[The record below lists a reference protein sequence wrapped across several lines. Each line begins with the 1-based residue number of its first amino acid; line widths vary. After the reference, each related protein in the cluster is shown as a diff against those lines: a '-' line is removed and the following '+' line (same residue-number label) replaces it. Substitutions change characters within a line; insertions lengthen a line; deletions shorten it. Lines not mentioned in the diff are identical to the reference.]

1 MIGLELLA
9 LILLGSEAAAAPVPA
24 AERWRQRVVP
34 DLEAVAQRI
43 QQLETERAQMPI
55 RAGAPD
61 YSAPGYRSGSAAVP
75 TAVKWVQVD
84 LGREM
89 PLDDIVLMPAVL
101 PTASGAP
108 SVVGFPLRFAVDVSN
123 DMLLADYVRVFD
135 RTREDFPNP
144 GPMPVMIRKVGQTAR
159 YVRVTA
165 EYLAGEP
172 DNHYFALGELV
183 VCSGNRNVAD
193 GAGVQAFDMLDSPRW
208 KLNGVADGVSVAGR
222 PSEER
227 FTPTNGYHGR
237 TTADNETQWVQLDLG
252 SLLPIDEVT
261 LIPARPVDYP
271 DTIGF
276 GFPTRFRVE
285 ISEDELFSRPV
296 VIADY
301 SAQPFPNPGD
311 RRVRFFGGG
320 VAGRFVRV
328 TATELWRRGRPSNDH
343 LFALAEME
351 VLSGGLNAAL
361 SATVEESS
369 PLESPLPLWGP
380 AYLVDGVSPPDGVG
394 NYADWLAAL
403 ARLQVIDSELP
414 GLRSKAAQL
423 RATADQRLAIIAS
436 GFALAGAIVGGGGLA
451 LGRRRQRQQ
460 AQKLRAGIARDLHD
474 EIGSNLSSIGLL
486 SELALDSHADPAAM
500 QEELREIRRVAM
512 ETADS
517 MHDIVWLIS
526 PGRKTV
532 GELSARL
539 RETAELMLAGM
550 QWTMEVE
557 GLDAGTSLSLEAQR
571 DVFLVFKEALHNIRR
586 HAGATAVTIRLA
598 RRGRSLA
605 VEVEDNGKGFEAG
618 STSRG
623 YGIANMKQRAASCRG
638 EFRLRSGTGKG
649 TAISLLVPC
658 R

>member
-1 MIGLELLA
+1 MIARELFA
-9 LILLGSEAAAAPVPA
+9 LLLLGSHEAAAPLPDV
-24 AERWRQRVVP
+24 ERWRQRVVP
-34 DLEAVAQRI
+34 ELRAVVQRSAHLEA
-43 QQLETERAQMPI
+43 ERASIPV
-55 RAGAPD
+55 RATAPD
-61 YSAPGYRSGSAAVP
+61 YSAPGYRSGSAALP
-75 TAVKWVQVD
+75 DTEKWVQVD
-84 LGREM
+84 LGKEM
-89 PLDDIVLMPAVL
+89 PVDDIVLMPAVL

-108 SVVGFPLRFAVDVSN
+108 EVVGFPVRFSVEVSN
-123 DMLLADYVRVFD
+123 DILFGQRVRVFD
-135 RTREDFPNP
+135 QTAADFPHP
-144 GPMPVMIRKVGQTAR
+144 GPTPVMIRRVGKTAR

-165 EYLAGEP
+165 QRLAGEP
-172 DNHYFALGELV
+172 DNYFFALGELV

-193 GAGVQAFDMLDSPRW
+193 GAGMQALDMLDSPRW
-208 KLNGVADGVSVAGR
+208 KLHGVADGVSVAGR
-222 PSEER
+222 PAEER

-237 TTADNETQWVQLDLG
+237 TVESNETQWVQVDLG
-252 SLLPIDEVT
+252 SLLPINEVT
-261 LIPARPVDYP
+261 LIPARPVGYP

-285 ISEDELFSRPV
+285 VSEAESFSRPV

-301 SAQPFPNPGD
+301 SSEAFPNPGD
-311 RRVRFFGGG
+311 RRVSFFGGG

-328 TATELWRRGRPSNDH
+328 TALELWRRGRPSGDH
-343 LFALAEME
+343 LFALAELE
-351 VLSGGLNAAL
+351 VRSGGLNVALAAK
-361 SATVEESS
+361 VEESS

-380 AYLVDGVSPPDGVG
+380 AYLVDGVAPPDGVG

-403 ARLQVIDSELP
+403 ARLQVIDGKLT
-414 GLRSKAAQL
+414 GLRRQAGEL
-423 RATADQRLAIIAS
+423 RATADQRLASIA
-436 GFALAGAIVGGGGLA
+436 GGLVLAGGMVGGGGLM

-486 SELALDSHADPAAM
+486 SELALDSAADPAAM
-500 QEELREIRRVAM
+500 QAELKEIRRVAM

-539 RETAELMLAGM
+539 RETAELMLSGM
-550 QWTMEVE
+550 QWTMDVE

-586 HAGATAVTIRLA
+586 HAGATDVRIRLA

-605 VEVEDNGKGFEAG
+605 VEVEDNGRGFDVGGTA
-618 STSRG
+618 RG
-623 YGIANMKQRAASCRG
+623 YGIANMRQRAAACRG
-638 EFRLRSGTGKG
+638 EFRLRSGTGQG